1 MHNTSNRTKKRLVV
15 AFALMCFLLIG
26 LCFRVGWIQIVKGEE
41 YKKMAAGQQTR
52 DISIVAK
59 RGTIYDRKG
68 EELAISAKT
77 FSVWVRP
84 ALIWRGE
91 DKATKEINAKKT
103 FMALEEALELPAAEI
118 EKMATSDSVIVRIAK
133 YQTKEI
139 ADTIQTLNMRGV
151 EISEE
156 VKRYYPLGAFASHLL
171 GTVTDDSMGL
181 SGVELRYDRY
191 LSGISG
197 RWIKSADV
205 DGNGLAYGVE
215 KYYGASDG
223 LNVVLTLDSVI
234 QHYVEKAIIEVME
247 KTKADRVWCLM
258 MDPKTGD
265 ILAMAALPEFD
276 PNNSRV
282 PLNEAEAAY
291 VESLTDTDKMAYWNK
306 MWRNSMISD
315 TYEPGSTFKL
325 ITAGIGLEERVTS
338 LNDTFVCTGSIV
350 VHGTTLRC
358 WRYGRPHGAQT
369 FVEAIGNSCNPVL
382 VQVAQRVGEAK
393 YYTYLDLFGFS
404 EKTNIDFPG
413 ESMSILQSRDSANPV
428 GLATMAYGQ
437 GIAVTPI
444 QILTAVCAYGNE
456 GKLMQPRVVS
466 GLTDKKGKTVVSFE
480 PKIVRQ
486 VVSKQTSDE
495 LCEIMESVVSEGGG
509 GNAKVDGYRVG
520 GKTGTAQK
528 AKDGGYSDE
537 TYSSFIGMAPMEDP
551 QVAILL
557 VVDNPKGVKYGSLTA
572 APGAQKILAETL
584 RYLNIAPEFSE
595 AELVALKKNTVIVP
609 NLTGKSVENATGV
622 LGGMFLSGE
631 ASPVLQSAEERMVTD
646 QYPKPGEHAQKG
658 TTVYLYW
665 D

>member
-1 MHNTSNRTKKRLVV
+1 MGSTNNRTKKRLVI
-15 AFALMCFLLIG
+15 CFILICILIAA

-41 YKKMAAGQQTR
+41 YKGMAAGQQTR

-77 FSVWVRP
+77 FSVWLRP
-84 ALIWRGE
+84 KLIWKGDSQAE
-91 DKATKEINAKKT
+91 QEINAQKAFASLSETLGLEKEKIEE
-103 FMALEEALELPAAEI
+103 MAS
-118 EKMATSDSVIVRIAK
+118 SDSVMVRIAK
-133 YQTKEI
+133 YQTKET
-139 ADTIQTLNMRGV
+139 ADSIKSLKIKGV

-156 VKRYYPLGAFASHLL
+156 VKRYYPLGPFASHLL
-171 GTVTDDSMGL
+171 GTVTDDSLGL
-181 SGVELRYDRY
+181 SGIELKYDRF
-191 LSGISG
+191 LSGVSG

-215 KYYGASDG
+215 RYYEASDG

-234 QHYVEKAIIEVME
+234 QYYVEKAIEEVLIT
-247 KTKADRVWCLM
+247 TKADRVWCLI

-265 ILAMAALPEFD
+265 VLSMAALPDYD

-282 PLNEAEAAY
+282 PLNEEAALY
-291 VESLTDTDKMAYWNK
+291 VESLDDAEKTTYWNN

-325 ITAGIGLEERVTS
+325 ITAAVGLEERVTS
-338 LNDTFVCTGSIV
+338 LNETFVCTGSINV
-350 VHGTTLRC
+350 YGSILRC
-358 WRYGRPHGAQT
+358 WRHGRPHGTQT

-382 VQVAQRVGEAK
+382 VQIAQRVGEAK
-393 YYTYLDLFGFS
+393 YYTYLDMFGFS
-404 EKTNIDFPG
+404 EKTNIDYPG
-413 ESMSILQSRDSANPV
+413 ESTSILQSRSSANPV

-444 QILTAVCAYGNE
+444 QILTAVCAFGND
-456 GKLMQPRVVS
+456 GRLMQPRLVS
-466 GLTDKKGKTVVSFE
+466 ELTDKNGKTVVSFD
-480 PKIVRQ
+480 PKVVRQ

-495 LCEIMESVVSEGGG
+495 MRTIMESVVSEGGG
-509 GNAKVDGYRVG
+509 GTAKVDGYRVG

-528 AKDGGYSDE
+528 AVDGGYSNE
-537 TYSSFIGMAPMEDP
+537 TYSSFIGMAPMDDP

-557 VVDNPKGVKYGSLTA
+557 VVDNPRGVKYGSLTA

-584 RYLNIAPEFSE
+584 RYLNVEPEFTE
-595 AELVALKKNTVIVP
+595 AELAAQKRNTVIVP
-609 NLTGKSVENATGV
+609 NLTGQSVENAAGI
-622 LGGMFLSGE
+622 LGGILLK
-631 ASPVLQSAEERMVTD
+631 ATTSPLLQSSEERMVTD
-646 QYPKPGEHAQKG
+646 QYPKPGEHVQKG
-658 TTVYLYW
+658 TLVYLYW